1 MTLVSTRDDIFHS
14 SEAKGIMAEDP
25 FVTLDEE
32 GVGELMKVAM
42 SRGKATRPDM
52 PMGICGEHGGDP
64 KSIDFCQ
71 RPEKS

>member
-1 MTLVSTRDDIFHS
+1 MICEQI
-14 SEAKGIMAEDP
+14 SEVKGILCEDP

-32 GVGELMKVAM
+32 GVGELIKVAM
-42 SRGKATRPDM
+42 SRGKSTRPEM

-71 RPEKS
+71 RRVIYRILYYRI